1 MAGDEKALDHAW
13 GYFALHANQRIT
25 VFNYFV
31 VFAGVLTTGIAAAV
45 QASREMASVG
55 IALGLLLVLLSFVFW
70 KLDQRTSFLIK
81 HAEDVIRQLEPA
93 SASLLGTEGAKTQVA
108 KRDER
113 LWTYGR
119 AFRTIFLVMALVGI
133 AGTLL
138 AGARA
143 TGLINLRA
151 EAETTKGAAAPIT
164 EGATPLP
171 PHASDSRCSVRM
183 PTRRCDKRTSNEGGP
198 LERPTGSSAG
208 PSSNPKPEPEG

>member
-1 MAGDEKALDHAW
+1 M
-13 GYFALHANQRIT
+13 GYTAAAQRRAPEPRTEPRSI
-25 VFNYFV
+25 VFLG
-31 VFAGVLTTGIAAAV
+31 ATCGLIAAAV

-93 SASLLGTEGAKTQVA
+93 AASLLGTEEAKTQVA
-108 KRDER
+108 KRNER

-143 TGLINLRA
+143 TGLINLGA
-151 EAETTKGAAAPIT
+151 AAETTKGAAAPIT
-164 EGATPLP
+164 EGASPSP
-171 PHASDSRCSVRM
+171 PPASDSRCSVRT
-183 PTRRCDKRTSNEGGP
+183 PTRRCDKRTSNGGGP
-198 LERPTGSSAG
+198 LERPIGSSTG